1 MIFILSIMALLG
13 LFSFYIIITEL
24 WYQFTRERNYEVE
37 KRDPYGEDGWINVC
51 ADSLDYGYEKE
62 DL

>member
-37 KRDPYGEDGWINVC
+37 KRDPYGEDG
-51 ADSLDYGYEKE
+51 
-62 DL
+62 